1 VVHIVVNIENRTNIA
16 AKSAGADYILCAAS
30 VSTLGI
36 NAVRLGCFWWVFM
49 QLSLLLL
56 VGLEAVKLV
65 TSSGS

>member
-1 VVHIVVNIENRTNIA
+1 MVHIVVNKENRTNIA

-36 NAVRLGCFWWVFM
+36 HAVRLVCFWWVFT

>member
-1 VVHIVVNIENRTNIA
+1 MVHIVVNIENRTNIA

-36 NAVRLGCFWWVFM
+36 NAVRLSCFWWVFM

>member
-1 VVHIVVNIENRTNIA
+1 MVHIVVNIENRTNIA

-36 NAVRLGCFWWVFM
+36 NAV
-49 QLSLLLL
+49 
-56 VGLEAVKLV
+56 